1 MKKLICVLSS
11 DYLEENIA
19 RIKKGLQLY
28 YENPKQNILVFNGFK
43 PNYREDN
50 ELKLFEYDLK
60 KLQDDGSLYILLT
73 YNTEENAYML
83 RKFVDS
89 LNKKNEGI
97 EKIVIV
103 SSKSHID
110 NVVFGK
116 PGRVK
121 QIFSK
126 FFPYKKLEFVG
137 VLDESKGKCAFR
149 EAVLNLTTFLEIL
162 LASFGISSK
171 NYEKF
176 HTRLQKIKKILLLNL
191 TT

>member
-19 RIKKGLQLY
+19 RTKKGLQLY
-28 YENPKQNILVFNGFK
+28 YENPQQNILVFNGHE
-43 PNYREDN
+43 YHDI
-50 ELKLFEYDLK
+50 LKLFKDEIRRIYSLYP
-60 KLQDDGSLYILLT
+60 GSLYVLLAH
-73 YNTEENAYML
+73 NTEENAYDL
-83 RKFVDS
+83 KRLIQ
-89 LNKKNEGI
+89 LNKKIEGI